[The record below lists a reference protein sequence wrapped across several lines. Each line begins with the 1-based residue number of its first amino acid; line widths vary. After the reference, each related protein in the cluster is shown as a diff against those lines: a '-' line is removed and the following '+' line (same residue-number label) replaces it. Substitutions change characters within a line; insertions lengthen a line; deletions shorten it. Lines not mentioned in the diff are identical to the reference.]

1 MNITKKITISLSES
15 DVKEIV
21 ADYIVQQGF
30 KATPDDVE
38 LIVKNEWRGY
48 GMGEH
53 QEPCFREC
61 KVTLKGETK

>member
-30 KATPDDVE
+30 KATPNDVE
-38 LIVKNEWRGY
+38 LIVGTEWRGY
-48 GMGEH
+48 GMGEY
-53 QEPCFREC
+53 QTTCFNEC
-61 KVTLKGETK
+61 RVTVKGETK